1 MKIVFLGTNGWYST
15 DQGNTMCTY
24 ISTEEFDIILDAG
37 DGLYKIDKY
46 VKGDKPIVLLLSHT
60 HLDHVIGLHILNKF
74 RFQSKINIYGLI
86 GIKKALVSL
95 LNHPYT
101 AALSETPLN
110 ISINEL
116 NEGTVKTPFNLKCNL
131 LEHSD
136 PCLGFRIEIE
146 GKVITYCTD
155 TGLCDNLYELS
166 DEADVLIT
174 ECSYKSGQE
183 KWGWP
188 HLKPEEAAEVAL
200 KSNVKKLIL
209 THFDASIYLNSENR
223 KEAEIKARKIFPNTI
238 SANDELSID
247 L

>member
-46 VKGDKPIVLLLSHT
+46 IKGDKPIVLLLSHL

-74 RFQSKINIYGLI
+74 RFQSKISIYGLI
-86 GIKKALVSL
+86 GIKKALISL

-101 AALSETPLN
+101 APLSEVPLN
-110 ISINEL
+110 ISIKEL
-116 NEGTVKTPFNLKCNL
+116 NEGTVMTPFNLKCNL

-155 TGLCDNLYELS
+155 TGLCDNLYKLS

-238 SANDELSID
+238 SANDELLVD